1 MVMRVKKNDTVMVI
15 MGKDKGKQG
24 TVLSIEPKKGKVL
37 VKGIAIATHH
47 AKARKQGDVSGIK
60 KQESFI
66 NASKVMPVC
75 TACQKPCRVGSTV
88 LESGKKAR
96 ACKRCHEI
104 F

>member
-1 MVMRVKKNDTVMVI
+1 
-15 MGKDKGKQG
+15 GKQG

-66 NASKVMPVC
+66 DASKVMPVC

-96 ACKRCHEI
+96 ACKRCREI

>member
-15 MGKDKGKQG
+15 AGKDKGKQG
-24 TVLSIEPKKGKVL
+24 PVIGIEPKKGLVL
-37 VKGIAIATHH
+37 VKGVAIATHH
-47 AKARKQGDVSGIK
+47 VKARKQGEVSGIK

-66 NASKVMPVC
+66 DASKVMPVC
-75 TACQKPCRVGSTV
+75 TACQKPCRVGSAI

-96 ACKRCHEI
+96 ACKRCREI

>member
-15 MGKDKGKQG
+15 TGKDKGKQG
-24 TVLSIEPKKGKVL
+24 SVIEIEPKKGLVL
-37 VKGIAIATHH
+37 IKGVAIATRHV
-47 AKARKQGDVSGIK
+47 KARKQGEVSGIK

-66 NASKVMPVC
+66 DASKVMPVC
-75 TACQKPCRVGSTV
+75 TACQKPCRVASAI
-88 LESGKKAR
+88 LESGKRAR